1 MTPPYIR
8 IVADIKR
15 RVAEGELKPGDKVP
29 STRGLARDWN
39 VALATAAK
47 ALTLLAQEGVITS
60 EPRVGSTVA
69 GGGPARDRTPTP
81 SDLTRERI
89 VRVAIEIA
97 DAEGLAALSM
107 RGIAAKTGA
116 ATMSLYRH
124 VGGKE
129 DLVRLMAD
137 AAYGEF
143 DYPLPLPEGWRAR
156 FELSAR
162 GLWALY
168 RSHPWLPH
176 VTALTRPLIVPNLMR
191 HAEYAL
197 ASLDGYG
204 LDALTRQNIHVLV
217 YNYVQGVA
225 VHLEREAQQ
234 DAATGMG
241 DDEWMDAQGPGLAAL
256 AASGAYPHFAAV
268 VAGLGDDYDLDLD
281 AFFEFGLTPLLN
293 GLATLIEPS
302 T

>member
-69 GGGPARDRTPTP
+69 GAGPARDRPPTP

-89 VRVAIEIA
+89 VRIAIEIA

-143 DYPLPLPEGWRAR
+143 GYPEPLPEGWRAR

-162 GLWALY
+162 GLWSLY
-168 RSHPWLPH
+168 RRHPWLPH
-176 VTALTRPLIVPNLMR
+176 VTALTRPLILPHLMR

-204 LDALTRQNIHVLV
+204 LDALTRQNIHVLI

-241 DDEWMDAQGPGLAAL
+241 DDEWMDAQGPGLEEL
-256 AASGAYPHFAAV
+256 RASGAYPHFAAV

>member
-1 MTPPYIR
+1 MTPPYAR
-8 IVADIKR
+8 IVADVKR
-15 RVAEGELKPGDKVP
+15 RVAEGELKPGDRIP
-29 STRGLARDWN
+29 STRALARDWN

-69 GGGPARDRTPTP
+69 GADPARERVPTH

-107 RGIAAKTGA
+107 RGIAARTGA

-143 DYPLPLPEGWRAR
+143 GYPDPSPEGWRAR

-162 GLWALY
+162 GLWGLY
-168 RSHPWLPH
+168 RRHPWLPH
-176 VTALTRPLIVPNLMR
+176 VTALTRPLVVPNLMR
-191 HAEYAL
+191 HAEYLL
-197 ASLDGYG
+197 AALDGSE
-204 LDALTRQNIHVLV
+204 LDAPTRQNIHVLV

-234 DAATGMG
+234 DAAGGMG
-241 DDEWMDAQGPGLAAL
+241 DDEWMAAQGPGLAAIRD
-256 AASGAYPHFAAV
+256 SGAYPHFSAV
-268 VAGLGDDYDLDLD
+268 IAGLGDDYDLDLD

-293 GLATLIEPS
+293 GLATIIEPS
-302 T
+302 A

>member
-69 GGGPARDRTPTP
+69 GGPARDRTPTP

-89 VRVAIEIA
+89 VRIAIEIA

-168 RSHPWLPH
+168 RRHPWLPH

-256 AASGAYPHFAAV
+256 EASGAYPHFAAV